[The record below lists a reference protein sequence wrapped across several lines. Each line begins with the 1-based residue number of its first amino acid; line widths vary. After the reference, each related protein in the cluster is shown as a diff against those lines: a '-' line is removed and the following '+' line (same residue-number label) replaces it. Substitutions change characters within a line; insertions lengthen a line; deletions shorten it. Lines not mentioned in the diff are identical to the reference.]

1 MASRGSPKPIPR
13 EPIPREP
20 LQREPIT
27 REAYFRAA
35 FDLLAEQ
42 GHGGLKLGAL
52 CRRLAVTTGSFYH
65 HFDGW
70 SGFVAGLLDHWEAEQ
85 TERILRYSRAAPDAV
100 TRVRT
105 MKELTASTVPH
116 AAEAAIRM
124 WGGGDPR
131 VRQVQERIDEL
142 RIAALA
148 EILGGVIDDAAQT
161 RRLAVLGV
169 SVMIGW
175 QQLRQPR
182 DPSELAELFDEFEAT
197 VLRHSHQ
204 PAI

>member
-1 MASRGSPKPIPR
+1 MASRGSPT
-13 EPIPREP
+13 
-20 LQREPIT
+20 PIT
-27 REAYFRAA
+27 REAISRGTINRGTISRETYFRAA

-52 CRRLAVTTGSFYH
+52 CRRLTITTGSFYH

-70 SGFVAGLLDHWEAEQ
+70 SGFVAALLSHWEAEQ

-131 VRQVQERIDEL
+131 VRQVQDRIDEL

-148 EILGGVIDDAAQT
+148 EILGGVIDDVAQT

-169 SVMIGW
+169 SIMIGW

-197 VLRHSHQ
+197 VLRHSGR
-204 PAI
+204 PVT

>member
-1 MASRGSPKPIPR
+1 MRSTTSQ
-13 EPIPREP
+13 E
-20 LQREPIT
+20 T
-27 REAYFRAA
+27 YFRAA
-35 FDLLAEQ
+35 FDLLAQE

-70 SGFVAGLLDHWEAEQ
+70 HAFVEGLLDHWEAEQ
-85 TERILRYSRAAPDAV
+85 TERILRSSRAVPDAV
-100 TRVRT
+100 TRVRI
-105 MKELTASTVPH
+105 MKELTATTVPH

-131 VRQVQERIDEL
+131 VRRVQDRIDEL

-148 EILGGVIDDAAQT
+148 EVLDGVIDDPAQS
-161 RRLAVLGV
+161 RRLAVLGI
-169 SVMIGW
+169 SIMIGW

-182 DPSELAELFDEFEAT
+182 ALSELVELFDEFEAT
-197 VLRHSHQ
+197 VLRYVTTDPVSE
-204 PAI
+204 PR